1 MLTRALKAP
10 SSRTRRTHL
19 PPSIHA
25 LEMRGPC
32 KVQRELCRCVYNP
45 AEEDATLLTLRYHGH
60 DCWEFDDGSH
70 RVLID
75 PFLSG
80 NPLADVKAD
89 SFTKLDAIIV
99 THGHG
104 DHVGDAVAIARQSGA
119 LVVSNY
125 EIVNYLG
132 KQGCTGHPLHIG
144 GGRQFPF
151 GHVKLT
157 IAHHASTGP
166 NCEALGNPAGVV
178 LTMAGKKVYHAGDTG
193 LFLDMQ
199 LIGDAWGPLDVALL
213 PIGDNFTMG
222 IDDAVRA
229 AGFLKAKINIPMH
242 YSTFDVIQADPLEF
256 ARKIEAAGLKAIW
269 VRPGSQY
276 RMD

>member
-1 MLTRALKAP
+1 M
-10 SSRTRRTHL
+10 
-19 PPSIHA
+19 
-25 LEMRGPC
+25 
-32 KVQRELCRCVYNP
+32 
-45 AEEDATLLTLRYHGH
+45 LTLRYHGH

-80 NPLADVKAD
+80 NPQADVKAD
-89 SFTKLDAIIV
+89 AFRKLDAILV

-104 DHVGDAVAIARQSGA
+104 DHIGDTVTIAKQSGA
-119 LVVSNY
+119 LVISNY
-125 EIVNYLG
+125 EIVNYLSN
-132 KQGCTGHPLHIG
+132 QGCQGHPLHIG
-144 GGRQFPF
+144 GGHQFAF

-166 NCEALGNPAGVV
+166 NGEALGNPAGVV
-178 LTMAGKKVYHAGDTG
+178 LTMGGKKVYHAGDTG

-229 AGFLKAKINIPMH
+229 AGFLRAKVNIPMH
-242 YSTFDVIQADPLEF
+242 YGTFDVIQADPREF
-256 ARKIEAAGLKAIW
+256 ARKVELAGGKA
-269 VRPGSQY
+269 VVVKPGSEY
-276 RMD
+276 KIE

>member
-1 MLTRALKAP
+1 M
-10 SSRTRRTHL
+10 
-19 PPSIHA
+19 
-25 LEMRGPC
+25 
-32 KVQRELCRCVYNP
+32 
-45 AEEDATLLTLRYHGH
+45 LTLRYHGH
-60 DCWEFDDGSH
+60 DCWEFEDGSH

-89 SFTKLDAIIV
+89 TFSKLDAIIV

-104 DHVGDAVAIARQSGA
+104 DHIGDTVAIAKQSGA
-119 LVVSNY
+119 LIISNY

-132 KQGCTGHPLHIG
+132 TLGCQGHPMHIG
-144 GGRQFPF
+144 GGHQFPF

-157 IAHHASTGP
+157 IAHHGSTGP
-166 NCEALGNPAGVV
+166 NGEALGNPAGVV
-178 LTMAGKKVYHAGDTG
+178 LTMGGKKVYHAGDTG

-199 LIGDAWGPLDVALL
+199 LIGEAWGPLDIALL

-229 AGFLKAKINIPMH
+229 TRFLNAKLNIPMH
-242 YSTFDVIQADPLEF
+242 YSTFDVIKADPREF
-256 ARKIEAAGLKAIW
+256 ANKVEATGRKAMVIK
-269 VRPGSQY
+269 PGSAFTIS
-276 RMD
+276 